1 MKSRDMR
8 FWRRFLLCA
17 VLIFLF
23 AIASIASARSLE
35 GAISGIVLDPAG
47 KPVRGVTVEVWKGM
61 WTGLNSADWTPYRS
75 ATTARNGSYKI
86 AVPPG
91 TYRVW
96 FVPPDRTQYCMEAYP
111 DAAIPYWGDDVV
123 VKAGRATT
131 RISVV
136 LDGSPGSI
144 MGRVYDAATD
154 IALSDIPVA
163 LAIQGYAIIQN
174 DFAHV
179 VTGDDGMYR
188 FDGLKPFMW
197 GVTVNWPDPR
207 FTWNPDYRE
216 LVLLD
221 GEWTDYGAVKVRDA
235 DLELVGHVSITGT
248 LIDDDTGLPLP
259 NVWVVPHLWQDWDG
273 TWQQEDGYG
282 DFTDEAGVFE
292 LVNVPAGQ
300 VMVQEFA
307 EPYMFWHGGQQSGEM
322 FFVQRGQ
329 TVDLGEWS
337 VPTQW

>member
-1 MKSRDMR
+1 MKTRNMR
-8 FWRRFLLCA
+8 FWRRFILCA
-17 VLIFLF
+17 VLVFLF
-23 AIASIASARSLE
+23 AVVSVASARSLE
-35 GAISGIVLDPAG
+35 GAISGMVLDPAG
-47 KPVRGVTVEVWKGM
+47 KPVRGVTVEVWQVK
-61 WTGLNSADWTPYRS
+61 WTGFYSADWTPYRS
-75 ATTARNGSYKI
+75 ATTGRNGSYKI

-96 FVPPDRTQYCMEAYP
+96 FVPPDKTQYCMEAYP

-144 MGRVYDAATD
+144 AGRVYDAATGVSL
-154 IALSDIPVA
+154 ADIPVG
-163 LAIQGYAIIQN
+163 LAIQGNAIVNNEFGRI
-174 DFAHV
+174 
-179 VTGDDGMYR
+179 VTGEDGLYR

-197 GVTVNWPDPR
+197 GVTVNFPDPR
-207 FTWNPDYRE
+207 FTWNPDYKD
-216 LVLLD
+216 LLLID
-221 GEWTDYGAVKVRDA
+221 EEWTDYGAVKERDA

-248 LIDDDTGLPLP
+248 LIDNDTGLPLA
-259 NVWVVPHLWQDWDG
+259 NVWVVPFLWQGWDG
-273 TWQQEDGYG
+273 TWQQEDGFG
-282 DFTDEAGVFE
+282 DYTDENGVFE

-307 EPYMFWHGGQQSGEM
+307 EPYLFFNGGEFMGEILN
-322 FFVQRGQ
+322 VQRGQ
-329 TVDLGEWS
+329 TIDLGEWS